1 MLLLAAAVRNA
12 TCWDELLC
20 MHWLHCVGSSCGV
33 CVWRA
38 LQGWPR
44 DRPYVFDVV
53 SASAL
58 CEKGDYESSALL
70 VGLAAAQAWAT
81 RLQARH
87 TGCLVMIDITWC
99 WWQVQAAL

>member
-1 MLLLAAAVRNA
+1 VVHALVVL
-12 TCWDELLC
+12 CWKPL
-20 MHWLHCVGSSCGV
+20 WRV
-33 CVWRA
+33 CVCVCGA

-87 TGCLVMIDITWC
+87 THQLPCVMIDTI
-99 WWQVQAAL
+99 